1 MLRRRWDMSDLDW
14 GAPSDV
20 EGEIDRVA
28 PTVVV
33 SSAHKSEIER
43 QAMACA
49 ARFGAKSIQVF
60 DTWYDYAARSR
71 ESSPKGWL
79 PDFIT
84 VINDQEIAGAG
95 AEGLPVD
102 RLVAVGN
109 PAWEAIP
116 ELGRADKAVVLFIS
130 QPISADEGMR
140 FGYTEVSAWAEVR
153 KARIARPD
161 LFARL
166 LFAPHPRMN
175 VTQDD
180 VGDDVTM
187 VRSAR
192 AGMEQA
198 GTVIGMFSTALVEA
212 HLAGRNTL
220 TIQPNAKG
228 PDRCWLSR
236 NGIID
241 RCGTADDMIAS
252 LSNAG
257 QTTSRAL
264 RQSLSNSRERL
275 EALILERGVR

>member
-1 MLRRRWDMSDLDW
+1 
-14 GAPSDV
+14 
-20 EGEIDRVA
+20 
-28 PTVVV
+28 
-33 SSAHKSEIER
+33 
-43 QAMACA
+43 
-49 ARFGAKSIQVF
+49 
-60 DTWYDYAARSR
+60 
-71 ESSPKGWL
+71 
-79 PDFIT
+79 
-84 VINDQEIAGAG
+84 
-95 AEGLPVD
+95 
-102 RLVAVGN
+102 
-109 PAWEAIP
+109 
-116 ELGRADKAVVLFIS
+116 
-130 QPISADEGMR
+130 
-140 FGYTEVSAWAEVR
+140 
-153 KARIARPD
+153 
-161 LFARL
+161 
-166 LFAPHPRMN
+166 MN